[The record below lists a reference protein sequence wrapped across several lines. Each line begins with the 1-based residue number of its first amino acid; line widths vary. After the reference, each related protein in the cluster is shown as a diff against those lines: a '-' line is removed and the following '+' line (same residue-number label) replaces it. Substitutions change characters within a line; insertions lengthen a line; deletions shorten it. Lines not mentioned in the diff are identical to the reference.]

1 MKKEKFILV
10 KEFENYLISENG
22 QVVNNLTK
30 NVLKPNINTS
40 GYYFVNLYKDKKPYC
55 KMIHKLVF
63 ESFNILKS
71 DRKFV
76 IDHIDNNKLNN
87 KLQNLQLISNRENS
101 TKDKKSKSNHFNIY
115 KNNNSWLVR
124 LRINGVKKSIG
135 TFKNINDAIIK
146 RDEFLKTL
154 NERN

>member
-1 MKKEKFILV
+1 MKKESFARID
-10 KEFENYLISENG
+10 EFENYLISENG
-22 QVVNNLTK
+22 EVINTITK
-30 NVLKPNINTS
+30 KVLKPNINTS
-40 GYYFVNLYKDKKPYC
+40 GYYFVNLYKNKKRHC

-63 ESFNILKS
+63 ESHTILRS

-87 KLQNLQLISNRENS
+87 NLENLQLISNRQNS
-101 TKDKKSKSNHFNIY
+101 TKDKKSKSGHFNIY

-124 LRINGVKKSIG
+124 LRVNGEKKSIG
-135 TFKNINDAIIK
+135 TFKNIEDAINK

>member
-30 NVLKPNINTS
+30 KVLKPNINTS

-115 KNNNSWLVR
+115 KNHNSWLVR